1 MAHYHDHRACE
12 CRCWACGRVIAEP
25 IRGLCF
31 DCYTMLRQPG
41 LMGRA
46 LLEGPASVPP
56 FLTSRLDAEPVA
68 ARRSSATS

>member
-1 MAHYHDHRACE
+1 
-12 CRCWACGRVIAEP
+12 VIAEP

>member
-1 MAHYHDHRACE
+1 
-12 CRCWACGRVIAEP
+12 VIEEP

-31 DCYTMLRQPG
+31 ECFTQLRQPG

-56 FLTSRLDAEPVA
+56 FLTSRLDVEPGAV
-68 ARRSSATS
+68 RRAVTTT